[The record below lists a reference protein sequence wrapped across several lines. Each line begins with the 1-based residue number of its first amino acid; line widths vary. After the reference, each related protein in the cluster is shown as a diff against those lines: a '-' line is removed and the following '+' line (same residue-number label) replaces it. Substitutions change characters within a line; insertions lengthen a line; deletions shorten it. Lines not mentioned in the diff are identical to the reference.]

1 MNTDIKS
8 ENAKKLKSEK
18 QSENE
23 KKSENKEKVKIM
35 MYANFG
41 EFISKK
47 RVEKKITLRKMADM
61 LGVSAPF
68 LTDVEKDRRNP
79 FDMEKLTQLAKILN
93 LSKEENAQMLDLA
106 GKKRNA
112 VAPDLPEYIAALR
125 TARDLDA
132 GEEEWNQFVEE
143 LRKRKG

>member
-1 MNTDIKS
+1 
-8 ENAKKLKSEK
+8 
-18 QSENE
+18 
-23 KKSENKEKVKIM
+23 M

-47 RVEKKITLRKMADM
+47 RVEQKLTLRKMADL

-93 LSKEENAQMLDLA
+93 LSKEENEQMLDLA

-112 VAPDLPEYIAALR
+112 APDLPEYIMERDYVSAALR

>member
-1 MNTDIKS
+1 MASKFGITSNL
-8 ENAKKLKSEK
+8 KKL
-18 QSENE
+18 
-23 KKSENKEKVKIM
+23 
-35 MYANFG
+35 ANFG

-47 RVEKKITLRKMADM
+47 RVEKQITLRKMADM

-79 FDMEKLTQLAKILN
+79 FDMEKLTQLAQILG
-93 LSKEENAQMLDLA
+93 LTPEENEIMYNLA

-112 VAPDLPEYIAALR
+112 VAPDLPEYIIERDYVSAALR

-132 GEEEWNQFVEE
+132 GEEEWMKFVEE
-143 LRKRKG
+143 LKKRKG

>member
-1 MNTDIKS
+1 MR
-8 ENAKKLKSEK
+8 
-18 QSENE
+18 
-23 KKSENKEKVKIM
+23 IM

-47 RVEKKITLRKMADM
+47 RVEQ
-61 LGVSAPF
+61 
-68 LTDVEKDRRNP
+68 
-79 FDMEKLTQLAKILN
+79 KLTQLAKILN
-93 LSKEENAQMLDLA
+93 LSKEENEQMLDLA

-112 VAPDLPEYIAALR
+112 VAPDLPEYIMERDYVSAALR

>member
-1 MNTDIKS
+1 M
-8 ENAKKLKSEK
+8 KKK
-18 QSENE
+18 ENE
-23 KKSENKEKVKIM
+23 KKSENREKVKIM

-112 VAPDLPEYIAALR
+112 VAPDLPEYIMERDYVSAALR

-132 GEEEWNQFVEE
+132 GEEEWNRFVEE

>member
-1 MNTDIKS
+1 MLMNEHRKGNNAEKRKRKEK
-8 ENAKKLKSEK
+8 EN
-18 QSENE
+18 
-23 KKSENKEKVKIM
+23 EKVKI

-47 RVEKKITLRKMADM
+47 RIEKKITIRKMAEM
-61 LGVSAPF
+61 LNVSAPF

-79 FDMEKLTQLAKILN
+79 FDMEKLTQLASILN
-93 LSKEENAQMLDLA
+93 LSKEENALMLDLA

-112 VAPDLPEYIAALR
+112 VAPDLPEYIMGRDYVSAALR

>member
-1 MNTDIKS
+1 MFNI
-8 ENAKKLKSEK
+8 
-18 QSENE
+18 
-23 KKSENKEKVKIM
+23 
-35 MYANFG
+35 
-41 EFISKK
+41 ISLHLPQAVPAPVVSATFSK
-47 RVEKKITLRKMADM
+47 
-61 LGVSAPF
+61 VSAPF

-79 FDMEKLTQLAKILN
+79 FDMEKLTQLAQILN

-112 VAPDLPEYIAALR
+112 VAPDLPEYIMERDYVSAALR